1 MSRSISPPIE
11 VDPWDRV
18 WMSLRHA
25 NLYPCA
31 PTWRI
36 RPASIPYHNLM
47 YVCKGHGS
55 MEMDGERLTMRAGD
69 LFIGRLGETVGA
81 EHDPERPVTVYSVG
95 FVIQT
100 HGENDPLQTLR
111 LPYRLTVPANE
122 RRSCIRQFEAVVAA
136 FKQHGPTSGLLH
148 RAEAMRLLALVLRLT
163 GDAGEQHMAS
173 RPARKAAPRSR
184 VADAQ
189 AHLDKHPQAP
199 LDKAAL
205 ARMCH
210 VSPAHFGYLF
220 RRETGL
226 SPLEYQQHRRMQHA
240 KRLLASGDDPISEIA
255 RTVGYDDP
263 YYFSRVFHR
272 FEGASPS
279 QYRESCRRPFLR

>member
-1 MSRSISPPIE
+1 MSRAASPPLE

-18 WMSLRHA
+18 WISLRHA

-31 PTWRI
+31 PRWRI
-36 RPASIPYHNLM
+36 LSTPTPYHNLM
-47 YVCKGHGS
+47 YVCKGHGW
-55 MEMDGERLTMRAGD
+55 MEMDGERLTMGVGD
-69 LFIGRLGETVGA
+69 LFIARLGETVGA
-81 EHDPERPVTVYSVG
+81 GHDPERPVTVYSTG

-100 HGENDPLQTLR
+100 HGENDPLQLLR
-111 LPYRLTVPANE
+111 LPYRLSVPAKE
-122 RRSCIRQFEAVVAA
+122 RRACISQFKALVAA
-136 FKQHGPTSGLLH
+136 YKQHGPTSGLLH
-148 RAEAMRLLALVLRLT
+148 RAEAMRLLALVLCLT
-163 GDAGEQHMAS
+163 GVVDEQQMVS

-189 AHLDKHPQAP
+189 AHLDKHPHTP

-240 KRLLASGDDPISEIA
+240 KRMLAAGDDPIGEIA
-255 RTVGYDDP
+255 RRVGYDDP

-272 FEGASPS
+272 IEGTSPS